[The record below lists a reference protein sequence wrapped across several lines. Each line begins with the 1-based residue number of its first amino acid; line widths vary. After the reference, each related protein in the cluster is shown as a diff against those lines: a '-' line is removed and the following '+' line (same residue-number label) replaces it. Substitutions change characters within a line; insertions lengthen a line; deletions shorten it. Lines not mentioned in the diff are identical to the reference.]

1 MPLIHSSAIVDS
13 KAQIADD
20 VEIGAYTI
28 VGPDVVIGQGTKVGA
43 HTIIEGH
50 TTIGCN
56 NSIGHYASVG
66 APPQHVKY
74 KNESTQLV
82 IGDRNVIRE
91 FTSLH
96 RGTPEAQGITQIG
109 DDNWIMAYVHI
120 AHDCVVGNHTLFTNN
135 AQIAGHVKVGN
146 WAILGGMSGVHQF
159 VQIGEHAMLGGLS
172 RLVQDL
178 PPYVIA
184 AGNDVLPHGLNV
196 KGLSRRGFSD
206 EAILALRKAYKLLYK
221 SDLTLEEAK
230 KAIWELANT
239 QDGTIDSATV
249 EKLKVFHDF
258 IAGSK
263 RGIVR

>member
-1 MPLIHSSAIVDS
+1 
-13 KAQIADD
+13 
-20 VEIGAYTI
+20 
-28 VGPDVVIGQGTKVGA
+28 
-43 HTIIEGH
+43 
-50 TTIGCN
+50 
-56 NSIGHYASVG
+56 
-66 APPQHVKY
+66 
-74 KNESTQLV
+74 
-82 IGDRNVIRE
+82 
-91 FTSLH
+91 
-96 RGTPEAQGITQIG
+96 
-109 DDNWIMAYVHI
+109 MAYVHI
-120 AHDCVVGNHTLFTNN
+120 AHDCVVGDHTLFTNN

-206 EAILALRKAYKLLYK
+206 QAISALRKAYKLLYK

-230 KAIWELANT
+230 KAIWALANS
-239 QDGTIDSATV
+239 QDDEIDGETSA
-249 EKLKVFHDF
+249 KLKVFHDF
-258 IAGSK
+258 IAASK